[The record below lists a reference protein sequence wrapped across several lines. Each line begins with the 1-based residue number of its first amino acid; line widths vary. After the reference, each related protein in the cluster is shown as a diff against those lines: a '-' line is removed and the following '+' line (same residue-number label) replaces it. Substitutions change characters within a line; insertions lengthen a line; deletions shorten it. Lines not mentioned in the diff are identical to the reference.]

1 MLYVYT
7 YVQISIVRPCIG
19 FLRGGPISEGPQ
31 KTELI
36 FAAYSIRHDDAA
48 FLGQV
53 PVPLVLGCYPYS
65 IFLRIACLLH
75 RIIRLFRRHET
86 RFNVFFVCLTD
97 LTCTV
102 HSFIFYGQVVVTAEH
117 KDPFREN
124 VVFTLNQFPTF
135 MYITLIKCVLH
146 PL

>member
-1 MLYVYT
+1 MQSMPKILDLQRYMSK
-7 YVQISIVRPCIG
+7 IPFVRPCIG

-65 IFLRIACLLH
+65 IFCALRACF
-75 RIIRLFRRHET
+75 IESF
-86 RFNVFFVCLTD
+86 VFFGDTRLD
-97 LTCTV
+97 LM
-102 HSFIFYGQVVVTAEH
+102 SSLFA
-117 KDPFREN
+117 
-124 VVFTLNQFPTF
+124 
-135 MYITLIKCVLH
+135 
-146 PL
+146 

>member
-1 MLYVYT
+1 MLYV
-7 YVQISIVRPCIG
+7 QIPFVRPCIG

-97 LTCTV
+97 LTCTQFYILWPSSDDRTQRPIYGKSCFYLESISDLYV
-102 HSFIFYGQVVVTAEH
+102 HYV
-117 KDPFREN
+117 D
-124 VVFTLNQFPTF
+124 
-135 MYITLIKCVLH
+135 
-146 PL
+146 

>member
-1 MLYVYT
+1 MMQPSLAKFP
-7 YVQISIVRPCIG
+7 S
-19 FLRGGPISEGPQ
+19 PQ
-31 KTELI
+31 CL
-36 FAAYSIRHDDAA
+36 AAIRTA
-48 FLGQV
+48 F
-53 PVPLVLGCYPYS
+53 
-65 IFLRIACLLH
+65 FLRIACLLH

-102 HSFIFYGQVVVTAEH
+102 HSFIFYGQVVTTEH
-117 KDPFREN
+117 KDPFREK

-146 PL
+146 PLQIDQLFVGKNTFQSLLQQITNIYGCDLKNIFSQKLF